1 MTDAIVVDLDGDLPG
16 ETAELQMM
24 KPGTS
29 TPNGWVLTMAGPSHP
44 KTLAFK
50 ERKQRER
57 LHKEATIEQAQ
68 VNGRKYKAEER
79 TPDQAEAETMQW
91 VVSRIVT
98 WTPVSIGGVT
108 ISFSDEAA
116 AELLRRPTMG
126 AYLQQIIDYLNAD
139 RAFMPASAKT

>member
-1 MTDAIVVDLDGDLPG
+1 MTDAMIADLDGDLPG
-16 ETAELQMM
+16 ETAELKMV
-24 KPGTS
+24 KPGTA

-57 LHKEATIEQAQ
+57 LHNEAAIEQAQ

-79 TPDQAEAETMQW
+79 TPAEAEAETMRW

-98 WTPVSIGGVT
+98 WTPVKIGGET
-108 ISFSDEAA
+108 ISFSDDAA
-116 AELLRRPTMG
+116 AELLRRPTMS
-126 AYLQQIIDYLNAD
+126 AYLQQIIDYLNGE
-139 RAFMPASAKT
+139 RAFMPTSAKT